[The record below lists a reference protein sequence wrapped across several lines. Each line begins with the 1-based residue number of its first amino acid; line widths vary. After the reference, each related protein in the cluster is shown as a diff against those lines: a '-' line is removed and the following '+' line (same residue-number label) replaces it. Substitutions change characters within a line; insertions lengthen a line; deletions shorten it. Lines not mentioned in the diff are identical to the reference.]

1 MRAAR
6 LGRFP
11 RVVLRAESATHLLAY
26 VAVIVIGVAL
36 VVAVFGPVLITSD
49 PYSTNLSEK
58 LLPPGKGHL
67 FGTDQYGRDI
77 FARIVYGTRL
87 SFLIGVLVAVA
98 SFVIGVIL
106 GAVAGYLGGFVD
118 ALLHLVMSSIVALP
132 GFLFALMLVA
142 LWGASIPTIVVALTI
157 AYSPR
162 VGLVMRSVTKSIRT
176 RDYVEAAQNL
186 GIPTARI
193 LRRYIV
199 PNAVG
204 SVIVIAAQSA
214 ALAIL
219 AEAAL
224 SFLGLGIQAPTPSWG
239 NIIADGRGFLL
250 SHPWITI
257 SPGIAILLLAGA
269 INVFGEFLR
278 DRNDPGTN
286 RGSE

>member
-1 MRAAR
+1 
-6 LGRFP
+6 
-11 RVVLRAESATHLLAY
+11 
-26 VAVIVIGVAL
+26 
-36 VVAVFGPVLITSD
+36 
-49 PYSTNLSEK
+49 
-58 LLPPGKGHL
+58 
-67 FGTDQYGRDI
+67 
-77 FARIVYGTRL
+77 
-87 SFLIGVLVAVA
+87 
-98 SFVIGVIL
+98 
-106 GAVAGYLGGFVD
+106 
-118 ALLHLVMSSIVALP
+118 MSSIVALP